1 MEILKQP
8 IYRIHE
14 SSSRNKL
21 KEAVVE
27 KKYSVHTY
35 HAKEM
40 SNGIKWR

>member
-8 IYRIHE
+8 IYRIHQ
-14 SSSRNKL
+14 SSFCNKL

-27 KKYSVHTY
+27 KKYLVHTY
-35 HAKEM
+35 HTKEM